1 MGEGMNSV
9 ALLIVIAVGLGTLIL
24 AWWMNKE
31 QTELRKQQ
39 SEEWER
45 ERLSDENVLKKKA
58 DFERRLDE
66 NIDLP
71 DGIRGHSAYI
81 YRHLMSKWFDSLIAK
96 YRYDEF
102 MSRKIRSDW
111 LSYMYSLESASTS
124 GFLSVEAADAD
135 RRDKHEEL
143 FSLKRKQYRAI
154 EDAFAAAIGNEAIEE
169 LQRVRGA
176 PSDAFDRS
184 GKKSMAS
191 TGYRYVLVSLHPYVE
206 DLKPK

>member
-1 MGEGMNSV
+1 MNFV
-9 ALLIVIAVGLGTLIL
+9 TFVLVVIVLVL
-24 AWWMNKE
+24 AAFFLVQRMNKDE
-31 QTELRKQQ
+31 SELRKQQ

-45 ERLSDENVLKKKA
+45 KRLSEESVLKAKA
-58 DFERRLDE
+58 DFEMRLDK
-66 NIDLP
+66 NADLP
-71 DGIRGHSAYI
+71 DGIRWQKAYI

-96 YRYDEF
+96 YRYDEL

-143 FSLKRKQYRAI
+143 FQLKRKQYRAI

-184 GKKSMAS
+184 GKESMAS